1 MIDIEKIQ
9 VYDVF
14 INEICKNLEGRR
26 ICWIKPYSTRDRMKT
41 KEIKVMQ
48 VRFKIFV
55 LKDIPVEKV
64 QAEMAAFLDQELVKD
79 ACFAELHQKNQFKGY
94 CYDSLYPIERDKIYK
109 KNGIYTL
116 TVRTI
121 APELARYFATQ
132 AVNGYT
138 QSVKALTA
146 EVKVIPQKPIEL
158 LYTLTPVILKC
169 EKKGFWRD
177 TLSVEQ
183 YVERLKINLLKK
195 WRQFYGEK
203 LPEDFELFT
212 GIEFLNKVPIK
223 VEYKNIHLLGD
234 KLRLY
239 IAENETA
246 QNLAQLAIGAGM
258 GEMNSRGCGAC
269 NFRWL

>member
-1 MIDIEKIQ
+1 MDKTIFNQRK
-9 VYDVF
+9 
-14 INEICKNLEGRR
+14 
-26 ICWIKPYSTRDRMKT
+26 MKT

-48 VRFKIFV
+48 IRIKLYV
-55 LKDIPVEKV
+55 LRDISAERI
-64 QAEMAAFLDQELVKD
+64 QAEMAAFLDQGLVKD
-79 ACFAELHQKNQFKGY
+79 IRFAELHQTNQFKGY
-94 CYDSLYPIERDKIYK
+94 CYDLLYPVEQGKVYK
-109 KNGIYTL
+109 KGGIYTL

-121 APELARYFATQ
+121 DPELVRYFATQ
-132 AVNGYT
+132 AVNVYT
-138 QSVKALTA
+138 QAVKALTA

-169 EKKGFWRD
+169 GEKGFWRD

-183 YVERLKINLLKK
+183 YEERLKVNLLKK

-203 LPEDFELFT
+203 LPEDFELFM

-239 IAENETA
+239 IAGNETA
-246 QNLAQLAIGAGM
+246 QNLAQMAIGVGA
-258 GEMNSRGCGAC
+258 GEMNSRGSGFC
-269 NFRWL
+269 NYHWL